1 MASHDTASSIAS
13 RTRSILAVRGL
24 SLSDVARDSRTLFRG
39 DSRFRVPPNLYHAL
53 DHRGFSPSIHQLFAL
68 SRLSNFRLVDW
79 LAVFGVVL
87 DDIPRLQATLPSR
100 YTTLID
106 ENIYDDHSWALPFQP
121 VASGFA
127 PGSIRPLQEWLRIG
141 HPCRHNKVKHG
152 PNSEFVYA
160 KIGCYDAFAFPELL
174 PGSIVRVA
182 KHQILN
188 TRKPSTGPT
197 GSLFLVEHAKG
208 LVCSKIYVAER
219 NRVVLC
225 PSLLPFAQVELEL
238 KRDVRV
244 VGTVDFELRSTA
256 APVCPKV
263 PLHLA
268 RFWIPAPLEEP
279 SDKLH
284 LDHLLRRARQRSGLT
299 FREASAKSGLIARAL
314 GNKEFFC
321 APGSL
326 SDYETLTKAPRH
338 IHKMFSLCVL
348 YSLNAWEFMSATG
361 LRPSEAGKGIMPDEL
376 LGRAKPLHLASASD
390 QDIAPYIQSETAV
403 AEIPYFFEGVAAELL
418 HLPHLSI
425 RDIFW
430 VEGPRESFHPYFR
443 DAAALIV
450 DRRKKRVTT
459 YRACPLWAQ
468 PSYILLGHEGTYLCV
483 SCGSDGRTLVMRPF
497 SNGFK
502 RPVRLQR
509 PEEVEVIGRV
519 VGILRRL
526 SSGELLRR

>member
-1 MASHDTASSIAS
+1 MPSHDTASSIAS

-39 DSRFRVPPNLYHAL
+39 DPRFHVPPNLYHAL
-53 DHRGFSPSIHQLFAL
+53 DRRGFSPSIHQLFAL
-68 SRLSNFRLVDW
+68 SRLSDFRLVDW

-106 ENIYDDHSWALPFQP
+106 ENIYDDHSWALSFQP

-127 PGSIRPLQEWLRIG
+127 PGSIRPLQEWLRVG
-141 HPCRHNKVKHG
+141 HPRRWAEVKRG
-152 PNSEFVYA
+152 PNSEFGYA

-182 KHQILN
+182 KHQILD
-188 TRKPSTGPT
+188 TRTPSTGPT
-197 GSLFLVEHAKG
+197 GSVFLLEHAKG
-208 LVCSKIYVAER
+208 LVCSKLYVAER
-219 NRVVLC
+219 NRVVLY
-225 PSLLPFAQVELEL
+225 PSVLPFAQVELEL
-238 KRDVRV
+238 EREVRV
-244 VGTVDFELRSTA
+244 VGTVEFELRSTA
-256 APVCPKV
+256 APICPKV

-268 RFWIPAPLEEP
+268 RFWIPAPLEEL
-279 SDKLH
+279 SNTLH
-284 LDHLLRRARQRSGLT
+284 LDRLLRRARQRSGLT
-299 FREASAKSGLIARAL
+299 FREASAKSGLIARVL

-326 SDYETLTKAPRH
+326 SDYETATQAPRH

-348 YSLNAWEFMSATG
+348 YSLSAWEFMSATG
-361 LRPSEAGKGIMPDEL
+361 LRPSEAGKRAMPDQF
-376 LGRAKPLHLASASD
+376 LGRAKPLDLESISD
-390 QDIAPYIQSETAV
+390 QDIAPSVQSETAV
-403 AEIPYFFEGVAAELL
+403 AEFPYFFGGVAAELL
-418 HLPHLSI
+418 NLPHLSI

-450 DRRKKRVTT
+450 DRRKKRITT

-468 PSYILLGHEGTYLCV
+468 PSYILLGHEENYVCA

-497 SNGFK
+497 SNGFT
-502 RPVRLQR
+502 RPVRFRR
-509 PEEVEVIGRV
+509 PEDVEVIGRV
-519 VGILRRL
+519 VGILRRV
-526 SSGELLRR
+526 SSGELLGS